1 MNNSALRRTASAALA
16 AMLSTAALAAPAA
29 APADCGPDKLG
40 TARTITLARDGA
52 LYGAHQHAPL
62 PLQKGE
68 VVLTFDDGPVAGT
81 EQVLEALAAQ
91 CARATFLMTGEHLEQ
106 SPALARRVVAAGH
119 TAGLHSYA
127 HPHLSQLSAAQ
138 QMDDLSRAQ
147 AAYKA
152 VFGVPTPAYRFP
164 YLEETPTTLAA
175 LKENNISVL
184 SIDLGILD
192 WQPEDT
198 TAILAARLRESL
210 DKSGGGILLM
220 HDANGPTVAALPT
233 LLQVIKEKGYKVV
246 HLEWAAQ

>member
-1 MNNSALRRTASAALA
+1 MNHAALCRTASAALA
-16 AMLSTAALAAPAA
+16 AMLSTAALTAA
-29 APADCGPDKLG
+29 AAAGCSPDKLG
-40 TARTITLARDGA
+40 TARTITLERDGA
-52 LYGAHQHAPL
+52 LYGAQQHAPL

-81 EQVLEALAAQ
+81 GQVLAALAAQ

-147 AAYKA
+147 AAYQA
-152 VFGVPTPAYRFP
+152 VFGVPATAYRFP

-175 LKENNISVL
+175 LKANNITVL

>member
-1 MNNSALRRTASAALA
+1 MRYATMSSIAGAALA
-16 AMLSTAALAAPAA
+16 AVISTAALAAP
-29 APADCGPDKLG
+29 PVADCGPDKLG

-81 EQVLEALAAQ
+81 EQVLMALAAQ

-119 TAGLHSYA
+119 TAGLHSHV

-138 QMDDLSRAQ
+138 QLDDLAKAQ
-147 AAYKA
+147 AAYQS
-152 VFGVPTPAYRFP
+152 VFGVQTPAYRFP
-164 YLEETPTTLAA
+164 YLEEAPATLAA
-175 LKENNISVL
+175 LKAQNITVL

-246 HLEWAAQ
+246 HLEWAAP